1 MKGLRAVGGLAA
13 ASWLA
18 CAGPP
23 PATLPPVDRAPGA
36 EPVAVR
42 FALPAA
48 AELASV
54 PARVVFVS
62 IAGLSARAY
71 RSPDGL
77 GSRMPN
83 LAALAEA
90 GASADAVVPVTPA
103 SPGPVHATLATGR
116 TPAAH
121 GIGSDRPLRAKGTD
135 AARYREAT
143 AIRVP
148 ALWQLARAAGAST
161 ALIGWPTSVG
171 AAADW
176 VYPEL
181 FPARLGEASPELL
194 EGRATPALLAA
205 ARRLGADRPEA
216 GFPGP
221 ARDEILA
228 GLTCE
233 LLAGPSPPRLTLLR
247 LSQTEAPLERVGP
260 VGPELAAAFAGADAA
275 LGRVLS
281 CLADAGR
288 LAETAFVVT
297 GDVPVAPV
305 HTLIQP
311 NVALAAA
318 GLIVPG
324 PRSRTGISRWDAV
337 ARSNGTSAFVYA
349 RDSET
354 ALLARRAL
362 REAARVTLAFR
373 IVSAEEMLALGADR
387 EAWFGLEAFPGHAF
401 GDGLRGD
408 SLVIPSA
415 ARGAW
420 GALGGVASREVGFVA
435 WGSGVRGPIRIPEL
449 RQTDVAPSVAR
460 LLGIALPDADGRAL
474 VGVMHVPPAGVGAP
488 PGPNGAR

>member
-1 MKGLRAVGGLAA
+1 MPKATRLA
-13 ASWLA
+13 
-18 CAGPP
+18 
-23 PATLPPVDRAPGA
+23 LPEGA
-36 EPVAVR
+36 EIAP
-42 FALPAA
+42 
-48 AELASV
+48 V

-62 IAGLSARAY
+62 VAGLSVRAY
-71 RSPDGL
+71 RTHDAQAAW
-77 GSRMPN
+77 MPK
-83 LAALAEA
+83 LAALARA

-121 GIGSDRPLRAKGTD
+121 GIGSDRPLRARGTD
-135 AARYREAT
+135 AARYRDAAE
-143 AIRVP
+143 IRSP
-148 ALWQLARAAGAST
+148 ALWQRAQAAGAST
-161 ALIGWPTSVG
+161 ALIGWPTSAG
-171 AAADW
+171 ADADW
-176 VYPEL
+176 VFPEL
-181 FPARLGEASPELL
+181 FPARLGEASPDLL
-194 EGRATPALLAA
+194 EGRAMPALLAA

-221 ARDEILA
+221 VRDRILA
-228 GLTCE
+228 GLACE

-247 LSQTEAPLERVGP
+247 LSQTETPLERAGP
-260 VGPELAAAFAGADAA
+260 DGPELAAAFAGADAA

-288 LAETAFVVT
+288 LAATALVVT
-297 GDVPVAPV
+297 GDVSVAPV

-318 GLIVPG
+318 GLLVPG

-354 ALLARRAL
+354 AVLARRAL
-362 REAARVTLAFR
+362 REAARMTLSFR

-387 EAWFGLEAFPGHAF
+387 EAWFGLEASPGHAF

-420 GALGGVASREVGFVA
+420 GALGGAASSEIGFVA
-435 WGSGVRGPIRIPEL
+435 WGSGVRGPIRIPQL

-460 LLGIALPDADGRAL
+460 LLGISLPDADGRAL
-474 VGVMHVPPAGVGAP
+474 VGVLHAPPLGARAAPPAGGISAP
-488 PGPNGAR
+488 PVGEGPSPPGTDGAR